1 MRKLDG
7 EHGFEV
13 GKQEHWKAKPT
24 YRVQLP
30 HSCDEWV
37 VADADTKGEAVAE
50 LETFIAEAQAALE
63 ALHNLD

>member
-13 GKQEHWKAKPT
+13 GKQEHRNAAPA
-24 YRVQLP
+24 YCVRLP
-30 HSCDEWV
+30 HSCDHWV
-37 VADADTKGEAVAE
+37 VAYAHTKDEAVAE

-63 ALHNLD
+63 ALRNLD